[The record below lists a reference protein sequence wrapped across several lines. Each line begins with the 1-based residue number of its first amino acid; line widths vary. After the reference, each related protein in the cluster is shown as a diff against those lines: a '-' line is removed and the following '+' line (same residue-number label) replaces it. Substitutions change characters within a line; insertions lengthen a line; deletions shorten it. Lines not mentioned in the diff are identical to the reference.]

1 MYGTSKIRSATQ
13 VGGVPGRSGATCK
26 ANVLHPGVL
35 GYMAITEDRGQEGA
49 ARLCRNHSQ
58 WISDSFEKK
67 KSVFP
72 IGFCI
77 NNKTYGVEWL

>member
-35 GYMAITEDRGQEGA
+35 GYMAITEDRVRMVLPDCVGITASGSVTV
-49 ARLCRNHSQ
+49 L
-58 WISDSFEKK
+58 K

-72 IGFCI
+72 SDS
-77 NNKTYGVEWL
+77 V